1 MQTLNDYFDAVRD
14 AANLRGW
21 ELTHVHRDGEP
32 GVTHFIL
39 TTERDGRRVSIDSV
53 IHDRAFVGVRELTPN
68 NWVPILPK
76 EKAETLDRALKEL
89 VTLMRSVKA
98 VA

>member
-14 AANLRGW
+14 AAKLRGW

-39 TTERDGRRVSIDSV
+39 STERDGHVIRIESH
-53 IHDRAFVGVRELTPN
+53 IHDDAFQRETQTYNAVMGNLR
-68 NWVPILPK
+68 V
-76 EKAETLDRALKEL
+76 AQYEL
-89 VTLMRSVKA
+89 IQLMRAAKLGG
-98 VA
+98 